1 MVGRLDRPAL
11 VGRPGMVARVDRWHG
26 LDDGRLVVLEHR
38 AGRIAELIG
47 VDEAVEAW
55 RCLLMGQPLR
65 QGSGQTWE
73 LYVPDG
79 CLTPVGSMN
88 AGQVAELRR
97 EQALE
102 EFEAAMGDLGKILAK
117 RDGDASDFV
126 EHVDER
132 LELAGQQA
140 LLEHALQKVA
150 AGSALFELGFRH
162 VAADQDLMRWLLG
175 QPDDKFR
182 FEAIQDPFGLWRLS
196 CVGVTR
202 REWVCDEVTTLAEGP
217 RGELLQP
224 LWRMWREAYPG
235 KEVPQG
241 LRLAEIFLRNR
252 QG

>member
-1 MVGRLDRPAL
+1 MIGRLDRPEL

-55 RCLLMGQPLR
+55 RCMLMGQPLR
-65 QGSGQTWE
+65 QGSRQTWE

-79 CLTPVGSMN
+79 SLTPVGSMN
-88 AGQVAELRR
+88 ADQVAELRR

-102 EFEAAMGDLGKILAK
+102 EFEAAMGDLRKVLAK
-117 RDGDASDFV
+117 RDGEASDFL

-132 LELAGQQA
+132 LELASQQA

-150 AGSALFELGFRH
+150 TGSALFELGFRH
-162 VAADQDLMRWLLG
+162 VAADQDLMRWVLG
-175 QPDDKFR
+175 RQDDGFR
-182 FEAIQDPFGLWRLS
+182 FEAIQEPFGLWQLS

-202 REWVCDEVTTLAEGP
+202 REWVCDETTTLAEGP
-217 RGELLQP
+217 RDELLLP
-224 LWRMWREAYPG
+224 LLRLWRGAYPG
-235 KEVPQG
+235 KTVPRG
-241 LRLAEIFLRNR
+241 LRLAEGLLRHR
-252 QG
+252 S